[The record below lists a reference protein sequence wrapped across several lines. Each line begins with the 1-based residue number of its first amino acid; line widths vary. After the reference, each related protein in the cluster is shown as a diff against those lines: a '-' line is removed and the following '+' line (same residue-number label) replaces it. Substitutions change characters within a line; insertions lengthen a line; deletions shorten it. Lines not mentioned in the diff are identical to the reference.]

1 MGPVFLSIIGHP
13 PTSIHMAGK
22 NALDK
27 QQPDNTLTMEIN
39 GTKYTIHEFFG
50 GKETI
55 NEIIAKRVE
64 SDLNPPGSNN

>member
-1 MGPVFLSIIGHP
+1 
-13 PTSIHMAGK
+13 MAGK